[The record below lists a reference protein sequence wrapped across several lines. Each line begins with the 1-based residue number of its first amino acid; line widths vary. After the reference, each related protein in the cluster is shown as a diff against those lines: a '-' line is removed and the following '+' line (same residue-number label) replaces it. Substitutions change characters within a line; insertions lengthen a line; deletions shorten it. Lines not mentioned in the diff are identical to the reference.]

1 MRNKID
7 TAKTA
12 EHLMN
17 IVTAEAKDAEAE
29 QEIIDQVNSKNFKA
43 ALKETGI
50 LSRMNINRAYM
61 QARYGKYALAATVFA
76 AAAVYTTALLAA
88 PTLIPFGLAAITT
101 VWLKWTLAAVF
112 GATAAYTGFL
122 FLKSSTNEFMALMT
136 RLMNTFKKNEDLK
149 NDDRTLSNSDVA
161 LLATITLG
169 TGGLVALLYAM
180 PSLLPAAL
188 SSMSAAPKLA
198 TTITSGVVAVVTGVA
213 SIKGFFANRSAAA
226 EADRTAAAEEKEL
239 RDKGEDPVANPYLKF
254 SI

>member
-1 MRNKID
+1 MQNKTID

-12 EHLMN
+12 EYLMN
-17 IVTAEAKDAEAE
+17 IATAEAKDAEAE
-29 QEIIDQVNSKNFKA
+29 QKIIDEVNSKEFKA

-50 LSRMNINRAYM
+50 LSRMNINRAHL

-76 AAAVYTTALLAA
+76 ATAFYTTALLAA

-136 RLMNTFKKNEDLK
+136 RLMNTFKKDEDLK
-149 NDDRTLSNSDVA
+149 AGDRTLSNSDVA

-188 SSMSAAPKLA
+188 SSMSAAPKL
-198 TTITSGVVAVVTGVA
+198 TTAVTASVVAVVTGVA

-226 EADRTAAAEEKEL
+226 EADKAAAAAEKE
-239 RDKGEDPVANPYLKF
+239 RKANNEEPTENPYLRF
-254 SI
+254 T